1 MNIALNTDFLT
12 SKGSAEP
19 YLKLISEAGFT
30 HLHWCH
36 QWNTDFLYSKY
47 EIAEIAKW
55 FKTYNLQLLDIHGSM
70 GMEKLWFAPEE
81 YRRKSGVEL
90 VLNRAR
96 MFTELEGQG
105 GLIMHIP
112 AYNTKMTADDRAQ
125 VPAKVEALKRS
136 LDELLPE
143 LEKLNVLIA
152 VENGF
157 SDTFEVIYDLMASYD
172 AKYLG
177 ITYDSGHGNINEAKG
192 LDLLE
197 KVKNRIQV
205 LHLNDNDTSGDQHQ
219 PPMYGTIDWNR
230 MTKLLA
236 ESSYAETDRP
246 LSFELAMRNTP
257 FYTPELEISQ
267 PVEKIRE
274 FLADTYQRCA
284 EITEKYKNCCK

>member
-12 SKGSAEP
+12 SRGSAEP

-36 QWNTDFLYSKY
+36 QWNTDFLYSAY

-55 FKTYNLQLLDIHGSM
+55 FKDYDLKLLDIHGSS
-70 GMEKLWFAPEE
+70 GMEKIWFDTEE

-96 MFTELEGQG
+96 MFAELEGQG

-112 AYNTKMTADDRAQ
+112 AYRCTMTPEERKLI
-125 VPAKVEALKRS
+125 PPKVEALKRS

-143 LEKLNVLIA
+143 LEKLNVAIA

-157 SDTFEVIYDLMASYD
+157 SDTFEVIYDIMDSYD

-177 ITYDSGHGNINEAKG
+177 ITYDSGHGNINEAAG

-197 KVKNRIQV
+197 KVKDRIYV

-219 PPMYGTIDWNR
+219 PPMYGTVDWDR
-230 MTKLLA
+230 MTRLLA
-236 ESSYAETDRP
+236 ESFYAKTDRP
-246 LSFELAMRNTP
+246 LSFELVMRNTP
-257 FYTPELEISQ
+257 FYDPAFEIEQ
-267 PVEKIRE
+267 PIEKIKD
-274 FLADTYQRCA
+274 FLADTYKRCA
-284 EITEKYKNCCK
+284 KITEKYESFR